1 MQKDQSCWFL
11 GGSHMNEL
19 KVINLDNT
27 DISTWDFPSLKTEL
41 QAYLSEYEGLVYTD
55 ETIKDAKKDRA
66 TLKKAKDVIE
76 DAKKAYRNRCLE
88 PYDRILPQITELVDL
103 IEGRRKQIDETV
115 KAYEN
120 MKREAKEKDV
130 REYYDRIS
138 ESLGPYAERIYEKVF
153 DPKWTNATTSTGKYR
168 EAIQNVVASVTRD
181 MAKII
186 ELTSPFEETLKEA
199 YLDTLSMDAVL
210 QKKEELETA
219 SSKAGFIGGVE
230 SGSESLT
237 AQVIVSS
244 EKAAAD
250 ETEGTLVR
258 IHASQARLDQILDFM
273 KAIGVFY
280 EII

>member
-1 MQKDQSCWFL
+1 
-11 GGSHMNEL
+11 MNEL
-19 KVINLDNT
+19 KVMNLDNT
-27 DISTWDFPSLKTEL
+27 DISTWDFSSLKTEL

-138 ESLGPYAERIYEKVF
+138 GSLGPYAERIYEKVF

-168 EAIQNVVASVTRD
+168 EAIQNVVASAARD
-181 MAKII
+181 MAKIK

-210 QKKEELETA
+210 QKKGELETA

>member
-1 MQKDQSCWFL
+1 
-11 GGSHMNEL
+11 MNEL
-19 KVINLDNT
+19 KVMNLDNT
-27 DISTWDFPSLKTEL
+27 DISTWDFSSLKTEL

-76 DAKKAYRNRCLE
+76 DAKKAYR
-88 PYDRILPQITELVDL
+88 
-103 IEGRRKQIDETV
+103 QIDETV